1 MKDSFF
7 RTMTWLHTW
16 VGLLV
21 CWVLLL
27 VFFAGTVSYY
37 RYEISLWTQPE
48 LHSEVFQSYQDTH
61 LSQQL
66 AQGQSYLE
74 QHAADAKDWRINLP
88 IERRPYLSYGW
99 QTQPQPEQRRGEF
112 IQHIVK
118 TDGQGI
124 VTDVR
129 DSRGGNFFYRL
140 HFDLHY
146 MPAKIARWIVGFCTM
161 FMLLA
166 LISGIVIHKRIFK
179 DFFSFRRNKG
189 SRSWLDAH
197 NVSSVLALPYHL
209 MITYTGLITL
219 MMMYMPWGV
228 LTAYDGDARAFRA
241 ELKPGPEQVK
251 PAGVSAQMIQINT
264 LLPLV
269 KSYWGE
275 TPIKQV
281 VITNLND
288 DNSLVSFYKN
298 TQQTV
303 TDIRIPLIFSGVT
316 GKLVSDI
323 PDSPSATNVTHDTLI
338 SLHTAR
344 FSEPLLRA
352 FFFICGIMGCA
363 MIATGTLLWAVKIRQ
378 KQQKNIKDGT
388 RPSLGLRLVEG
399 LNLTFI
405 AGLPLATCSF
415 FYANRL
421 LPTEMVNR
429 AQWEVNSFFITL
441 TLVAIL
447 ACINRTKTSWRFV
460 LRFASIGLIAIPVL
474 NALTSSSHL
483 ISNITHQQWPLV
495 GFDMMCVLLGGALWF
510 ASNKLASKISLSTAS
525 YAAKQ
530 KANTKIPLTQSPLQH
545 TQISPTKGA

>member
-1 MKDSFF
+1 MKETFF

-48 LHSEVFQSYQDTH
+48 LHSEVFQHYQENH
-61 LSQQL
+61 LEQQL
-66 AQGQSYLE
+66 AQGQDYLE
-74 QHAADAKDWRINLP
+74 LHAENAKDWRINLP
-88 IERRPYLSYGW
+88 IERKPYLSYSW
-99 QTQPQPEQRRGEF
+99 QTQPKVGQRRGEF
-112 IQHIVK
+112 IEHVVK
-118 TDGQGI
+118 TNDQGV
-124 VTDVR
+124 VTETR
-129 DSRGGNFFYRL
+129 DSKGGNFFYRL

-146 MPAKIARWIVGFCTM
+146 MPAKIARWIVGFSTM

-228 LTAYDGDARAFRA
+228 LTAYDGDTRAFRT
-241 ELKPGPEQVK
+241 ELNPGREQVK
-251 PAGVSAQMIQINT
+251 PVGISADMVQINT

-281 VITNLND
+281 IVTNLND
-288 DNSLVSFYKN
+288 QNSRVSFYKN
-298 TQQTV
+298 TQQAV
-303 TDIRIPLIFSGVT
+303 TDKRIPLVFSGVT

-323 PDSPSATNVTHDTLI
+323 PDSPSATHATHDTLM

-344 FSEPLLRA
+344 FSEPLLRV

-378 KQQKNIKDGT
+378 KQQKNIKNGVKS
-388 RPSLGLRLVEG
+388 SLGLRLVEG

-421 LPTEMVNR
+421 LPTEMANR
-429 AQWEVNSFFITL
+429 AQWEVNCFFITL

-460 LRFASIGLIAIPVL
+460 LRVGAVGLLAIPAL
-474 NALTSSSHL
+474 NALTSNSHL
-483 ISNITHQQWPLV
+483 INNISQQQWALV

-510 ASNKLASKISLSTAS
+510 ASNKLANKISLSTS
-525 YAAKQ
+525 SSPAKH
-530 KANTKIPLTQSPLQH
+530 KANIAPKLAS
-545 TQISPTKGA
+545 QITSTKGA